1 MMPAEPASP
10 CRPVG
15 AMAVF
20 IDADNLSDPTAL
32 DHVLIDLRK
41 RADRVLYKRAY
52 GRAESLKA
60 IESVLW
66 RHGVRPVANMI
77 VNKVTT
83 DSALVIDAVEAVCS
97 SKIDAVAICSG
108 DADFVP
114 LATWLREKGCQ
125 VWCFS
130 LADRIFANPDSFYD
144 DVVLMELVD
153 PAADQSFLAKD
164 GCAAETTECV
174 SKPGPAAGFAPPSG
188 TPDDAVRRVL
198 QAFPGLLTG
207 QPQQLNQVVTAMR
220 HQGVIGKTTKVVSW
234 FQAHCP
240 HAFHL
245 FPQQAPNRIVHGRF
259 SSKEPTVQFVATQL
273 DGSVMNRL
281 LQAVRLAQGQDGWS
295 SVGAVRIQLGGKAE
309 FDTRA
314 YGCKTLTQLLSAA
327 YAFELRAAGTP
338 QVAVRCLRPTA

>member
-1 MMPAEPASP
+1 
-10 CRPVG
+10 
-15 AMAVF
+15 MAVF

-97 SKIDAVAICSG
+97 NKIDAVAICSG

-144 DVVLMELVD
+144 DVVLLELVD
-153 PAADQSFLAKD
+153 PSADQPGPAKD
-164 GCAAETTECV
+164 GGAAEAMQCMTP
-174 SKPGPAAGFAPPSG
+174 SSPAIGFVLPSG
-188 TPDDAVRRVL
+188 APDTVQRVL

-207 QPQQLNQVVTAMR
+207 QPQHLNQVVTAMR
-220 HQGVIGKTTKVVSW
+220 SQGVIGKTTKVVSW
-234 FQAHCP
+234 FQAYCP
-240 HAFHL
+240 HAFQL
-245 FPQQAPNRIVHGRF
+245 FPQRAPNRIVYGPLP
-259 SSKEPTVQFVATQL
+259 SVEPTAQLAATRL
-273 DGSVMNRL
+273 DGSVMDRL

-295 SVGAVRIQLGGKAE
+295 SVSAVRMQLGSKTE

-314 YGCKTLTQLLSAA
+314 HGCKTLTQLLAISC
-327 YAFELRAAGTP
+327 AFELRAAGTP
-338 QVAVRCLRPTA
+338 QVAVRCLRLAT